1 MKNAADPGTNRT
13 GNIPPR
19 TELFDGVRVLV
30 IDDDPYVRSVIGRL
44 LAKLGVTE
52 VREAADGME
61 GVRAI
66 EGAMR
71 VFDLTIVDID
81 MPNSDGME
89 FLRLMGQRNYTSSV
103 MILSGKPAALLN
115 SVQIIAKEY
124 GLNLLRVAQKPP
136 SIALLKDA
144 LNSCH
149 LLTPTKRSPT
159 ASSYSPDEILT
170 GLEKRE
176 FEPFFQP
183 KVVIANHQLRGCEA
197 LARWRHRRDGVIA
210 PGAFITVIEE
220 AKRMD
225 ELTGI
230 ILGQAASWC
239 RRWRDA
245 GLNLTVSVN
254 LSMSSLSDNNM
265 ADRTAGIVRAAGVEP
280 QDVTLEITETLA
292 MTDVL
297 PCLESLCRLRLRGF
311 GLSIDDFG
319 TGFSSLQQLTRVP
332 YTELKI
338 DQGFVNGAVTSP
350 ERRAVLE
357 SSIDIAKKLGL
368 TSVAEGVETQADW
381 QLLHEL
387 GCELAQGYFI
397 AKPLSGA
404 EFTTWAVSK
413 GQASAQA
420 SG

>member
-1 MKNAADPGTNRT
+1 MTNASDSGADRRGD
-13 GNIPPR
+13 IPQC
-19 TELFDGVRVLV
+19 TELFEGVRVLV
-30 IDDDPYVRSVIGRL
+30 IDDDQYLRSVIGRL
-44 LAKLGVTE
+44 LGKLGVTE
-52 VREAADGME
+52 VCEAADGME

-66 EGAMR
+66 EGAGR
-71 VFDLTIVDID
+71 DFDLTLVDID

-89 FLRLMGQRNYTSSV
+89 FLRLMGQRKYTNSV

-124 GLNLLRVAQKPP
+124 GLNLLRVAHKPP

-144 LNSCH
+144 LNSC
-149 LLTPTKRSPT
+149 RSLAPPLRAAT
-159 ASSYSPDEILT
+159 ASNYSPDEILT
-170 GLEKRE
+170 GLAKGE

-183 KVVIANHQLRGCEA
+183 KVEIATRQLCGCEA
-197 LARWRHRRDGVIA
+197 LARWRHRKDGIIA
-210 PGAFITVIEE
+210 PGAFITVIE
-220 AKRMD
+220 AANRMD
-225 ELTGI
+225 ELTRVM
-230 ILGQAASWC
+230 LGQSASWC
-239 RRWRDA
+239 RRWRDV

-254 LSMSSLSDNNM
+254 LSISSLSNNNM
-265 ADRTAGIVRAAGVEP
+265 ADRTADIVRAAGVEP
-280 QDVTLEITETLA
+280 EDLILEITETLA

-338 DQGFVNGAVTSP
+338 DRGFVNGAVASP

-357 SSIDIAKKLGL
+357 SSINIAKKLGL
-368 TSVAEGVETQADW
+368 TSVAEGVETQEDW

-387 GCELAQGYFI
+387 GCDLAQGYFI

-404 EFTTWAVSK
+404 EFTTWAASK
-413 GQASAQA
+413 GMPQDGAR
-420 SG
+420 